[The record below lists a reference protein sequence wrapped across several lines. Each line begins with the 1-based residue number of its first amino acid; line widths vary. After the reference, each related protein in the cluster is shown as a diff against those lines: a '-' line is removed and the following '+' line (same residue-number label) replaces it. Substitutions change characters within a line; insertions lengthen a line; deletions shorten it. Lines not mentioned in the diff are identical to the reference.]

1 METLPVELIRETLQQ
16 LDGVSLCKVC
26 QVSKGFRI
34 ANDDEIWKVVNWETK
49 RRSKEIIHG
58 LVRRWV
64 DLWHKR
70 EEAYGY
76 KTYEEFQE
84 WRECDI
90 NYRAVNEQL
99 SLGYR
104 MLGVPMRLRWAV
116 LSLLDDKRQSDPE
129 VGCRAL
135 PLGYIVAPKVTPQ
148 LYKINLALASAEK
161 DIKDWEKSCG
171 RGLSKCKVPYRAA
184 WNFSVA
190 KAVERCPW

>member
-1 METLPVELIRETLQQ
+1 METLPIELIRETLQQ

-26 QVSKGFRI
+26 QVSKGFCI
-34 ANDDEIWKVVNWETK
+34 ANDDEIWKVVNFETK

-76 KTYEEFQE
+76 NTYEEFLE

-99 SLGYR
+99 SLG
-104 MLGVPMRLRWAV
+104 
-116 LSLLDDKRQSDPE
+116 
-129 VGCRAL
+129 
-135 PLGYIVAPKVTPQ
+135 
-148 LYKINLALASAEK
+148 
-161 DIKDWEKSCG
+161 
-171 RGLSKCKVPYRAA
+171 
-184 WNFSVA
+184 
-190 KAVERCPW
+190 

>member
-1 METLPVELIRETLQQ
+1 METLPIELISLTLQQ

-26 QVSKGFRI
+26 QVSKGFCI
-34 ANDDEIWKVVNWETK
+34 ANDDEIWKVVNYETK
-49 RRSKEIIHG
+49 RRSKEIIHA

-70 EEAYGY
+70 EEAYSY
-76 KTYEEFQE
+76 NTYEEFQE

-116 LSLLDDKRQSDPE
+116 LSLLDDKWQLDAE

-135 PLGYIVAPKVTPQ
+135 PLGDPQ

-184 WNFSVA
+184 WTFSVA